1 MAANDYLGSFAQ
13 ENVDFITRIVRTA
26 SVGQNYWTTMI
37 FTDTSCIAEGAV
49 LIPIAG
55 TEKAKSLVVTANDFS
70 EYTTGLLQGWL
81 TDLFASGN
89 TNECYIIVC
98 DGATSE
104 AKQEAITEAYNLLK
118 AYAYHKT
125 ALFAP
130 VPAEGETSTDPLSN
144 LNMDM
149 ACAVKLGQLM
159 KPDYGL
165 LSGVLLLPYCSET
178 PQDVESD
185 VAYKAIKDAG
195 VDAFFS
201 AQCGNVMANASLY
214 TLGMALSMTND
225 SGTCVGNSFDMWAT
239 SGIQSS
245 GVGGTTLVRPIRKVL
260 NDAHIQTWKPVGNN
274 TGNVAAEGAV
284 TLNGDVYPAIW
295 IKAYITYMCKVNI
308 AVLITQ
314 PNFMRNASNYG
325 AILTIMNEQLS
336 KFVSSGRLRDLVTS
350 APAFGALPES
360 ETEIVIDN
368 AWSATYVDNVRKV
381 TISGTLYIGADVGLA
396 A

>member
-1 MAANDYLGSFAQ
+1 MALNDYLGSFAQ
-13 ENVDFITRIVRTA
+13 ENVDFVTRIVRTA

-37 FTDTSCIAEGAV
+37 FTDTSCIAEGAI
-49 LIPIAG
+49 LTPIAG
-55 TEKAKSLVVTANDFS
+55 TEKAKSLVVTANDYN
-70 EYTTGLLQGWL
+70 EYVTGLLQGWL

-89 TNECYIIVC
+89 TNECYIIIC
-98 DGATSE
+98 DGATSAE
-104 AKQEAITEAYNLLK
+104 KQEAITEAYNLLK

-125 ALFAP
+125 ALFAQA
-130 VPAEGETSTDPLSN
+130 PAEGETDPVALSN
-144 LNMDM
+144 LTMDM
-149 ACAVKLGQLM
+149 ECAVKLGQLM

-165 LSGVLLLPYCSET
+165 LSGVLLLPFSSET
-178 PQDVESD
+178 PENVESD
-185 VAYKAIKDAG
+185 PVYKAVKDAG
-195 VDAFFS
+195 VDAFMS
-201 AQCGNVMANASLY
+201 AQCGNVVTNAALF
-214 TLGMALSMTND
+214 TLGLALSMTNA

-245 GVGGTTLVRPIRKVL
+245 GVGGTTLARAIRKVL

-314 PNFMRNASNYG
+314 PNFMRNSDNYSK
-325 AILTIMNEQLS
+325 ILSTMNDELA
-336 KFVSSGRLRDLVTS
+336 KFTTSGRLRDLTVS
-350 APAFGALPES
+350 APAFGDLPSS
-360 ETEIVIDN
+360 ETEIVIDD
-368 AWSATYVDNVRKV
+368 AWEATYTDSVRKV
-381 TISGTLYIGADVGLA
+381 TISGTLYIGSDVGLA